1 MRLYKVELIVA
12 DGMDSDDIS
21 NTVMD
26 TIQDALEAQ
35 SIQIIDYDDKR
46 LYCTEYLLAD
56 KKDPD

>member
-46 LYCTEYLLAD
+46 LYLAD